1 MLNKKLL
8 AVAIVGTLAAGNA
21 AASNLSAPGGAVP
34 AYFAK
39 EIIATTAA
47 PRTLTTSASPDTRLN
62 WNIGYNFSVDEV
74 RFARVECSSNL
85 KFGAG
90 TAVTSSDAAAASI
103 GAINGLSTNVITF
116 SLTSN
121 NAGNLISATDVLT
134 VSGNHQITGTDAPV
148 NCSVGL
154 YDQPS
159 QAQAGGTAGLIA
171 GSYFSGA
178 YLAFAPSYEL
188 LTTVPSTHVAN
199 VEADPSFSRFVPSGS
214 NTLLD
219 QVGVGTNSTL
229 SAGVSFRLRDPDG
242 AGGQTATFRVD
253 GTPIT
258 LVDLFAPTTT
268 ITATGDFSLLRNA
281 DGTYTGAA
289 LNRTHLGGFTP
300 PNLLN
305 ATTARFVVGN
315 SGINNN
321 WLYLY
326 NQLGHVM
333 SESEYH
339 LSLNPVAANPTVYA
353 VTAISNVYIGE
364 IVRNGTQLQAPL
376 VQLPGG
382 WLSRLVLTNT
392 GGTARSYSISVQ
404 GEDGNTISTANLTG
418 TVPANGT
425 YVVEDLN
432 TVLTGFTGK
441 QRATLNVTVAGPNNQ
456 IQGLYQIVNPDKGSI
471 SNHVLVRPGSN

>member
-74 RFARVECSSNL
+74 RYARVECSSNL

-90 TAVTSSDAAAASI
+90 TAVTSSDPAAASI
-103 GAINGLSTNVITF
+103 GALNGLSTNVITF

-121 NAGNLISATDVLT
+121 VPANLIGAADVLT

-171 GSYFSGA
+171 GSHFSGA

-188 LTTVPSTHVAN
+188 VVGSPTTDVAN
-199 VEADPSFSRFVPSGS
+199 VESDPSFSRFIARAPGTDL
-214 NTLLD
+214 NAW
-219 QVGVGTNSTL
+219 VGWTG
-229 SAGVSFRLRDPDG
+229 AGVNPGVAYRLRDPDG
-242 AGGQTATFRVD
+242 AGTQTATFGVNGVQVVLADLLSVD
-253 GTPIT
+253 TALEVAGDYSLIRSAGATPYDAAARGRT
-258 LVDLFAPTTT
+258 VFGA
-268 ITATGDFSLLRNA
+268 TAT
-281 DGTYTGAA
+281 A
-289 LNRTHLGGFTP
+289 LTASK
-300 PNLLN
+300 
-305 ATTARFVVGN
+305 ATFVVGN
-315 SGINNN
+315 GGFTTG
-321 WLYLY
+321 
-326 NQLGHVM
+326 LGLNKTAVPTNLIE
-333 SESEYH
+333 ESEYVA
-339 LSLNPVAANPTVYA
+339 SLIVDAAQPTVYA
-353 VTAISNVYIGE
+353 VTDITGVNFGK

-392 GGTARSYSISVQ
+392 GGTARPYKISVQ
-404 GEDGNTISTANLTG
+404 GEAGNTISTANLTG

-441 QRATLNVTVAGPNNQ
+441 QRATLNVTVSGPNNQ